1 MSSRVSIDAASID
14 RRLSQRGFQ
23 MSDEPQADQ
32 SERSRIEFLDHELD
46 LCETFLDVSVV
57 ESADLT
63 AACAARSKA
72 QKGYDVALTWIS
84 SIQDASQRDRL
95 MTRLFNLRK
104 RLDDSM

>member
-1 MSSRVSIDAASID
+1 M
-14 RRLSQRGFQ
+14 G
-23 MSDEPQADQ
+23 DESQADQ
-32 SERSRIEFLDHELD
+32 PELSRIEFLDHELD
-46 LCETFLDVSVV
+46 LCETFLDVAVV
-57 ESADLT
+57 ESADLS

-84 SIQDASQRDRL
+84 SVQDTSERDRL